1 MTKIPLSLDSIREQS
16 TAKSF
21 QRGEA
26 YYHEDSVMSLLL
38 RGQNLEAKVAGTEH
52 SGYRVTIELADNCI
66 TSVYCTCP
74 YDYDGWCK
82 HIVAVLLAYL
92 NEPNSI
98 EKRLTLVQLLDGLDA
113 EKSHQLIQFLAED
126 NPELIDQVERF
137 VARIKPVAIASP
149 QEISN
154 QNTPQIT
161 VNTKFYSSKVREII
175 RQGIRG
181 CEDDWDYEEDTV
193 SLEILELIKDAEDL
207 VEKEEFHNAIAVL
220 KAITAA
226 CASKWDDDLTSYGI
240 EPDEVVDVL
249 AQVWTET
256 ILSSDLSSQE
266 KLKLKEELEIWQTQ
280 WNVDFAIIL
289 TALKEGWEEELL
301 QAILQGKVKV
311 EDTEEKP
318 YYQDDL
324 TLIRL
329 KLLKQKGRHEEY
341 LNLAKATNQ
350 TQEYLIMLAWL
361 DRIEEAIQT
370 AQTEMTTME
379 EAMALSNALQ
389 NQGATEEALQIAQR
403 GLTLSGDCD
412 YKLATWI
419 VELTQ
424 ELQDPDLILAAN
436 LKVFEIEASF
446 EQYTKLKTLAG
457 EDWNSLKLDL
467 LDLLQTQHGW
477 RVQEEKIRIFLA
489 ENLVE
494 DAIAGV
500 KQISDY
506 QKDLIQLV
514 MDAAMS
520 VQPDWVIEK
529 ASKMAEAIMDA
540 GKADHYNQAVNW
552 LKNVKEAYS
561 KSGRRAEWLT
571 YRENLV
577 NLHQRKRKLMGLFRE
592 KDL

>member
-26 YYHEDSVMSLLL
+26 YYHEDSVMSLFL
-38 RGQNLEAKVAGTEH
+38 RGQNLEAKVAGSEH
-52 SGYRVTIELADNCI
+52 SGYRVTVELADNYI

-137 VARIKPVAIASP
+137 VARIKPVAITSP

-181 CEDDWDYEEDTV
+181 CEDGWDYEEDTV

-240 EPDEVVDVL
+240 EPNEVVDVL

-266 KLKLKEELEIWQTQ
+266 KLKLQEELEIWQTQ

-446 EQYTKLKTLAG
+446 EQYKKLKTLAG

-477 RVQEEKIRIFLA
+477 RVQREKIRIFLA

-561 KSGRRAEWLT
+561 QSGRRAEWLT